1 VCAYSRCR
9 ATRVCQLPYLNF
21 SLTRTALT
29 TYGLSQEIIAKALA
43 LTVAKNSAHTE
54 NLRLHNQGLGDTIET
69 EAAVEPTTPSKEA
82 TKHLQPVM
90 LTAFTSN
97 GLVNCLGTTGITF
110 LLADEGRSFFAGL
123 GATGSED
130 ADTGRLAEVRYL
142 TVTYDTCG
150 LAFKAILKPNPFLT
164 QEYYTNLAFIFT
176 LSVVLHS
183 TARCRWDFPLSNW
196 CTSASDFGS
205 VQCPCVGLHAAGRVY
220 QASAQE
226 FRGRF
231 SRFRSLQPLHGELR
245 TSGTFP
251 LCPPEFEPASR
262 PHNLDSVSRVVCSLV
277 LSPLTLA
284 CGNRAHD

>member
-142 TVTYDTCG
+142 TVTY
-150 LAFKAILKPNPFLT
+150 KSIT
-164 QEYYTNLAFIFT
+164 QIW
-176 LSVVLHS
+176 LSYLH
-183 TARCRWDFPLSNW
+183 
-196 CTSASDFGS
+196 
-205 VQCPCVGLHAAGRVY
+205 
-220 QASAQE
+220 
-226 FRGRF
+226 
-231 SRFRSLQPLHGELR
+231 
-245 TSGTFP
+245 
-251 LCPPEFEPASR
+251 
-262 PHNLDSVSRVVCSLV
+262 
-277 LSPLTLA
+277 
-284 CGNRAHD
+284 